1 MTWLE
6 PPAIPV
12 LLSHE
17 PDWTGDPSD
26 EASMTEHG
34 ADLIEKLRSIRVSRR
49 GLAGGAA
56 ATLAASHGWSA
67 RAQDSTPVANAD
79 ETFDADGATLRVAS
93 WGGFWQE
100 VERTYLLDQFQKDFN
115 CTVEYISA
123 WPWFPK
129 FVAGG
134 VDNPPFDLTTWNQP
148 ELNRAAKAGAAQ
160 GGFFVPLAEVRANVP
175 NSVDLWDFAYESGYG
190 ITFLFSQLGYGYRTD
205 TGEPPTSFASFWE
218 DRYSDKRGTYV
229 TSNTLQ
235 MIFFTVATAVYG
247 SGEEDLDAGYEAM
260 RNAMPLKI
268 GDLTSHMQT
277 LLERGEVEICVE
289 HDGEVFSQMDRG
301 TPVDFLYWQE
311 RKPIHPQ
318 IRTVSRGSG
327 DVQKRLAYAYIDRAC
342 SPEIQERYAAEL
354 YLRPTNKNAVIPE
367 NLASKGVTN
376 DAGGVDGLWTPDWDW
391 YLANEQDIMET
402 VNMIF
407 GLS

>member
-1 MTWLE
+1 M
-6 PPAIPV
+6 
-12 LLSHE
+12 S
-17 PDWTGDPSD
+17 
-26 EASMTEHG
+26 EHG
-34 ADLIEKLRSIRVSRR
+34 ADLIEKLGSMRVSRR
-49 GLAGGAA
+49 GLAAGAA
-56 ATLAASHGWSA
+56 ATLATRRGWEA
-67 RAQDSTPVANAD
+67 RAQDSTPVAYAD
-79 ETFDADGATLRVAS
+79 ETFDADGATLRVPS

-100 VERTYLLDQFQKDFN
+100 IERTYLLDQFQKDFN
-115 CTVEYISA
+115 CTVEYTSA
-123 WPWFPK
+123 WPWLPR

-148 ELNRAAKAGAAQ
+148 ELNRATKAGAAQ

-175 NSVDLWDFAYESGYG
+175 NSVDLWDFAYESDPG
-190 ITFLFSQLGYGYRTD
+190 ITYLFSQLGYGYRTD
-205 TGEPPTSFASFWE
+205 TGGPPASFASFWE
-218 DRYSDKRGTYV
+218 DRYADKRGTYI

-235 MIFFTVATAVYG
+235 MIFFIVASAVFG

-277 LLERGEVEICVE
+277 LLERGEVDLCVE
-289 HDGEVFSQMDRG
+289 HDGEIFAQMDRG

-318 IRTVSRGSG
+318 IRTVSQGSS
-327 DVQKRLAYAYIDRAC
+327 DVQKRLAYAYLDRAC
-342 SPEIQERYAAEL
+342 SPQIQERFAVEL

-376 DAGGVDGLWTPDWDW
+376 DAAAVEGLWTPDWDW
-391 YLANEQDIMET
+391 YLDNEQDIVEA
-402 VNMIF
+402 VNAIF
-407 GLS
+407 GLT

>member
-6 PPAIPV
+6 PPGIV
-12 LLSHE
+12 LLCKRW
-17 PDWTGDPSD
+17 PGKTGDPTD
-26 EASMTEHG
+26 EASMSERDAG
-34 ADLIEKLRSIRVSRR
+34 SIEKLRSTRISRR
-49 GLAGGAA
+49 GLAAVIA
-56 ATLAASHGWSA
+56 ATLGARQSLEV
-67 RAQDSTPVANAD
+67 RAQDATPVIYAD

-93 WGGFWQE
+93 WGGFWQQIE
-100 VERTYLLDQFQKDFN
+100 QTYLLDQFQKDFN

-190 ITFLFSQLGYGYRTD
+190 ITSLFSQLGYGYRTD

-235 MIFFTVATAVYG
+235 KIFFTVATAVYG
-247 SGEEDLDAGYEAM
+247 SGEEDLDAGYDAM

-277 LLERGEVEICVE
+277 LLERGEVDICVE

-301 TPVDFLYWQE
+301 IPVDFLYWQE

-318 IRTVSRGSG
+318 IRTVSQGSS
-327 DVQKRLAYAYIDRAC
+327 DVQKRLAYAYLDRAC
-342 SPEIQERYAAEL
+342 SPQIQERFAVEL

-376 DAGGVDGLWTPDWDW
+376 DAAAVEGLWTPDWDW
-391 YLANEQDIMET
+391 YLDNEQDIVEA
-402 VNMIF
+402 VNAIF
-407 GLS
+407 GLT